1 MVSDTELDT
10 SAATNAEMVPEIWA
24 SDTRDAIEYKEIVT
38 KLVNTTYESQMRIGD
53 IFHIPL
59 RANLTTQSKSEGISN
74 TITFEAINEAEQ
86 TVTVST
92 FEYAAQL
99 LGNVLAIQSN
109 YDERQR
115 ITHAIGYALVRGI
128 EVTITALFQT
138 FSQIVGTLG
147 ADIDDGIL
155 RRAWQYLADSAVDS
169 DANWVFGP
177 AAVASLF
184 GNDKFTSKDFVSGQ
198 SAIETAKLPTLYSY
212 PSYVSNLLRNPA
224 TGQTDCALF
233 HREAIILIR
242 QLLPT
247 IKQQYL
253 IRNDADGILGVDLYT
268 ADEANWVAET
278 PGSNST
284 GDFGAVLI
292 RSA

>member
-1 MVSDTELDT
+1 MVSDTELT
-10 SAATNAEMVPEIWA
+10 TLEATNLEMVPEIWA
-24 SDTRDAIEYKEIVT
+24 SDTRDAIEYKEIVA
-38 KLVNTTYESQMRIGD
+38 KLVNTSYESQMSIGAV
-53 IFHIPL
+53 FHIPL
-59 RANLTTQSKSEGISN
+59 RANLTTQSKSEGLGN
-74 TITFEAINEAEQ
+74 TITFEAIDANEQ
-86 TVTVST
+86 QVTVST

-115 ITHAIGYALVRGI
+115 ITHSIGYALVRGM
-128 EVTITALFQT
+128 EVTLTALFAS

-155 RRAWQYLADSAVDS
+155 RRAWQYLADAAVDS
-169 DANWVFGP
+169 DSSWVFGP

-184 GNDKFTSKDFVSGQ
+184 GNDKFTSKDFISGQ

-212 PSYVSNLLRNPA
+212 PSYVSNLLNNPA
-224 TGQTDCALF
+224 TGQTQCALF

-242 QLLPT
+242 QLMPT

-268 ADEANWVAET
+268 ADEANWVSET
-278 PGSNST
+278 PGSLST